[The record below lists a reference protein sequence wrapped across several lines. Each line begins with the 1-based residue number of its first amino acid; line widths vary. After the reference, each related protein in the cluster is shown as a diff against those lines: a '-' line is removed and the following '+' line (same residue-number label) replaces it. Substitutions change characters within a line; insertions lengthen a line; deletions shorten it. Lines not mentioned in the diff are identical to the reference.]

1 MEGFFDR
8 LALLAGDEAVRLY
21 SSWHAVVIGVG
32 GVGGWCAEA
41 LARSAVGRITL
52 IDCDLVAPSNVN
64 RQLPATTKTVGRAK
78 VEVLAERLAEIN
90 PSAEITPVFARY
102 TEESSASFK
111 LDEADWVVDA
121 IDSVA
126 DKAHL
131 INSVTRMGKPRLVS
145 SMGAS
150 GRFDPLAI
158 KATDFS
164 KVTGDGL
171 AKALRTRFKKSGVYP
186 AKKFTAVWSSEP
198 RRKAGGT
205 IMPVTASFGLALA
218 AEILTSP
225 FRKA

>member
-8 LALLAGDEAVRLY
+8 LTLLAGEEAVRLY

-52 IDCDLVAPSNVN
+52 VDSDLVAPSNVN
-64 RQLPATTKTVGRAK
+64 RQLPATSKTVGRAK
-78 VEVLAERLAEIN
+78 VEALAERLAEIN
-90 PSAEITPVFARY
+90 PSAVITPVFARY
-102 TEESSASFK
+102 TEESAASFK

-131 INSVTRMGKPRLVS
+131 INSVTRMEKPRLVS

-158 KATDFS
+158 KASDFS

-186 AKKFTAVWSSEP
+186 AKKFTAVWSLEP